1 MDNLNMIADILVS
14 VSSIAL
20 VVIVGVYAKFKVQI
34 DKKAQQGNQMAKAQ
48 KMVSDAVMPLVE
60 KAEHDG
66 GDGQTKLMTVV
77 TAINDMLDLAHLPH
91 PTADFTR
98 GEIEKGVKLM
108 KQTQALVN
116 TLNNAETQ
124 DNAQKTDAIVKSED
138 TTTPVQKTVDNPQEA
153 TNVEANKEG
162 QENA

>member
-1 MDNLNMIADILVS
+1 
-14 VSSIAL
+14 
-20 VVIVGVYAKFKVQI
+20 
-34 DKKAQQGNQMAKAQ
+34 
-48 KMVSDAVMPLVE
+48 
-60 KAEHDG
+60 
-66 GDGQTKLMTVV
+66 MTVV

-91 PTADFTR
+91 PTSDFTR

-116 TLNNAETQ
+116 TLNSAETQ
-124 DNAQKTDAIVKSED
+124 DNAQKTDTTVKSED
-138 TTTPVQKTVDNPQEA
+138 TATPVQKAVDNSQEA